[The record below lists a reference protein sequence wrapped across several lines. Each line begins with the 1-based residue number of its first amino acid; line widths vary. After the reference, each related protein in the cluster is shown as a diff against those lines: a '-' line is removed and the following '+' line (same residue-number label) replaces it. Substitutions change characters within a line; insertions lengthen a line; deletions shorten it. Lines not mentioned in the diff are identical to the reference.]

1 MLNISIFVVKQDH
14 LSWDFTKYSI
24 FFFVFIFW
32 PISLIHLKLINII
45 CRFFKIKTYKKW
57 GIFKQS

>member
-45 CRFFKIKTYKKW
+45 CRFFKIKTYKK
-57 GIFKQS
+57 